1 METKK
6 DLNEN
11 NTAFLRERSTV
22 AVVLSVL
29 MLIVSIAIIYLAHI
43 RAPFMTDD
51 LWYGTNI
58 ATDGPLKGVKD
69 IWESQ
74 VWHYLN
80 WGGRSIT
87 HTLLQFVLLGG
98 STVADILNVVMTY
111 LLSTVIVIF
120 ALNLS
125 GVKLDAGSKIFWL
138 AAISGMLHGL
148 NANWLMSMYWQSGSA
163 NYLYITSFILIFIWC
178 YVRELDD
185 SPAPALKGIT
195 VWIVPLAVITGWSN
209 ENMGPTAWLISVF
222 TIIYLRKKKM
232 PVKIWMILGSLFSL
246 LGSAACILAP
256 GNFVRSAEVDTDK
269 GFLWKLFLR
278 FYSESRAG
286 IDFLYPVI
294 IFTLLLAIIFYPV
307 LKNKWDIKTIVILA
321 AAVVSWGA
329 MVLSPHYPDRA
340 TFGTMVLFMVVSVS
354 YIFRMI
360 GDHRELKPWLYG
372 ASVLVWLRGIFW
384 LCEYIA
390 ASAGIIS

>member
-1 METKK
+1 METNK
-6 DLNEN
+6 DITEN
-11 NTAFLRERSTV
+11 ITAFSLKNKTLRNVITILMLGVSV
-22 AVVLSVL
+22 AV
-29 MLIVSIAIIYLAHI
+29 IYLAHI

-80 WGGRSIT
+80 WGGRSVT
-87 HTLLQFVLLGG
+87 HTILQFVLMSGP
-98 STVADILNVVMTY
+98 TVADILNVIMTFVLSAVV
-111 LLSTVIVIF
+111 LLFSC
-120 ALNLS
+120 NLA
-125 GVKLDAGSKIFWL
+125 GVKLDTVSKIFSITV
-138 AAISGMLHGL
+138 ISGMLHGL

-163 NYLYITSFILIFIWC
+163 NYLYITSFIMIFMWC
-178 YVRELDD
+178 YVRELGTE
-185 SPAPALKGIT
+185 PAAPLKGI
-195 VWIVPLAVITGWSN
+195 VFWMIPLAVVTGWSN

-294 IFTLLLAIIFYPV
+294 ILTLLLIIIYFPIY
-307 LKNKWDIKTIVILA
+307 KNKWDPKTIVMPV
-321 AAVVSWGA
+321 AAVVSWGG

-340 TFGTMVLFMVVSVS
+340 TFGTMVMLLIVALSLVLR
-354 YIFRMI
+354 IIR
-360 GDHRELKPWLYG
+360 DHKELKPWLNG
-372 ASVLVWLRGIFW
+372 ALILIWVRGLFW

-390 ASAGIIS
+390 ASAGVIS